1 MSQSLKK
8 QKMRIIKQSVDL
20 EGCFKNIQATK
31 YEIIKAYRLLS
42 DVGVD
47 TDESNFLVINGTI
60 EDVAAMLIKAMRNLR

>member
-1 MSQSLKK
+1 LSQSLKK